1 MGRFFLDL
9 GTHYLNFNHPGNTG
23 MAPSGLESFISSGI
37 LADQD
42 WEVLTIEASP
52 RIFEANLS
60 SLGSFSERFRT
71 FEARNQAVTG
81 ADGMV
86 EFLDLHSNPAGSNAV
101 GHRFRSTHS
110 ASPELKNLDRA
121 VTVESIAF
129 STLVREIVNED
140 PERTIHIKMD
150 IEGSEFLAI
159 KDMLAH
165 PDCMSNIKEFWIE
178 WHLRFFKHR
187 PLHFVKNLILKLRFQ
202 RQCSK
207 MRIAVMSHW

>member
-1 MGRFFLDL
+1 M
-9 GTHYLNFNHPGNTG
+9 N
-23 MAPSGLESFISSGI
+23 SGI

-42 WEVLTIEASP
+42 WEVMTIEAPP

-71 FEARNQAVTG
+71 FDARNQAVTG

-86 EFLDLHSNPAGSNAV
+86 EFLDLHRNPAGSNAV
-101 GHRFRSTHS
+101 GHRFRSTQS

-121 VTVESIAF
+121 VKVKSIAF
-129 STLVREIVNED
+129 STLLGEIVNDD
-140 PERTIHIKMD
+140 PERTIHINMD
-150 IEGSEFLAI
+150 IEGSEFLAR
-159 KDMLAH
+159 KGMLAH

-178 WHLRFFKHR
+178 WHLRFFRHR
-187 PLHFVKNLILKLRFQ
+187 PLLFVKNLILRLRFQ

-207 MRIAVMSHW
+207 MGIAVMSHW